1 KATADEAGYDSVSSQ
16 LAADIKTLDSL
27 DAEIEKVLKKRQNGY
42 FSEKDQIR
50 LQELID
56 AREAI
61 EIKYK
66 LTPADTDGFDT
77 VLQKVDAEIARAQAR
92 GQSDADITVYEN
104 AVLGLAEGM
113 AAVNGK
119 LDEQYDKEYAVIQLI
134 EDEDERRAA
143 QAALDAKYNEERHA
157 AALEYAKALSQVVMP
172 VWEQE
177 DIQQASTQVDTLLTK
192 LREYSLASETEKPA
206 ILTDLQE
213 LTAEMDEGSL
223 TEYLSLMTQIQSLMD
238 SGVSE
243 AEIQALFP
251 DIDFTAQMDQF
262 AGIADYISLIKTDL
276 PGLYSMFNES
286 LPEEALKIATD
297 LDMTGAQAR
306 WDEFA
311 ANPGAIT
318 TEAIISGYKDAETA
332 AMQQPKVEA
341 FISKYT
347 EVPEGA
353 DKASL
358 TPAGIVAYVSTYA
371 EATSGADVSA
381 LNPTNVT
388 AMVAAYQELAAGADV

>member
-1 KATADEAGYDSVSSQ
+1 
-16 LAADIKTLDSL
+16 
-27 DAEIEKVLKKRQNGY
+27 
-42 FSEKDQIR
+42 
-50 LQELID
+50 
-56 AREAI
+56 
-61 EIKYK
+61 
-66 LTPADTDGFDT
+66 
-77 VLQKVDAEIARAQAR
+77 
-92 GQSDADITVYEN
+92 
-104 AVLGLAEGM
+104 
-113 AAVNGK
+113 
-119 LDEQYDKEYAVIQLI
+119 
-134 EDEDERRAA
+134 
-143 QAALDAKYNEERHA
+143 
-157 AALEYAKALSQVVMP
+157 
-172 VWEQE
+172 
-177 DIQQASTQVDTLLTK
+177 
-192 LREYSLASETEKPA
+192 
-206 ILTDLQE
+206 
-213 LTAEMDEGSL
+213 MDEGSL
-223 TEYLSLMTQIQSLMD
+223 TEYLSMMTQIQSLMD
-238 SGVSE
+238 SGMSE

-251 DIDFTAQMDQF
+251 DIDFSAQMDQF
-262 AGIADYISLIKTDL
+262 AGIANYISLIKTDL

-358 TPAGIVAYVSTYA
+358 TPAGLVAYVSTYA
-371 EATSGADVSA
+371 EVTSGADVSA

-388 AMVAAYQELAAGADV
+388 AMVAAIRNLPPVRMCLPSSRTR